1 MLEVKDLEAKV
12 EAIDKQILKGVNLT
26 IREGEVHAIMGKNG
40 SGKSTLS
47 KVLAG
52 HPAYEVTG
60 GSVTYKGE
68 TLLDM
73 EPDERS
79 HAGLFLSF
87 QSPVEVPGVSNTDFL
102 RMACNERRKSKGLAE
117 LDPLEFYAHI
127 TPILEKLNMD
137 MSFLSRNVNE
147 GFSGGEKKRNEVLQL
162 AVLEADLSILD
173 EVDSGLDVDA
183 LRDVAAAV
191 NALKRPDSAVL
202 MITHYQRLLELIE
215 PDFIHIMINGEIVK
229 TGGKELALEL
239 EESGYAGINK

>member
-1 MLEVKDLEAKV
+1 
-12 EAIDKQILKGVNLT
+12 
-26 IREGEVHAIMGKNG
+26 
-40 SGKSTLS
+40 
-47 KVLAG
+47 
-52 HPAYEVTG
+52 
-60 GSVTYKGE
+60 
-68 TLLDM
+68 M

-117 LDPLEFYAHI
+117 LDPLEFYAHL

-173 EVDSGLDVDA
+173 EVMNRGRSLS
-183 LRDVAAAV
+183 R
-191 NALKRPDSAVL
+191 KR
-202 MITHYQRLLELIE
+202 MI
-215 PDFIHIMINGEIVK
+215 M
-229 TGGKELALEL
+229 
-239 EESGYAGINK
+239 S